1 MKKFIRKVYFILLI
15 IIIII
20 LFNYTRLIISY
31 LVHNY
36 EYVNS
41 FPIYGNHNNYVP
53 QGLVY
58 SEKYNIVLQT
68 SYNSK
73 HTVSMLYVIDYNSG
87 KLLKE
92 LKLKEFDLSDNTSH
106 VGGIASNEEKVWIT
120 SDFLVYEYDLNQIIH
135 TKEKYIQSTNQ
146 SKLPIRGDFCTFHDN
161 SLWIGDFFLNPFYK
175 VKDNNPL
182 LVKYSLESLDY
193 FKPELIISLPKM
205 VQGLVITNDNKFI
218 FTESFTNLVHSNLS
232 IYDNVL
238 NEKSEIFNFY
248 GKEIPYYKFSDKN
261 LIKNIK
267 LPPMAEGLFYKDK
280 KLYILF
286 ESSSDTYFYAY
297 PKLDQVI
304 KFDIEKYVK

>member
-1 MKKFIRKVYFILLI
+1 MKKYLKNGFFILLI
-15 IIIII
+15 VISII

-31 LVHNY
+31 LVHKH
-36 EYVNS
+36 EYVDS
-41 FPIYGNHNNYVP
+41 IPVYGNCNNYVP
-53 QGLVY
+53 QGVTY
-58 SEKYNIVLQT
+58 SKKYNVVLQT

-73 HTVSMLYVIDYNSG
+73 HTISMLYVIDYNSG

-106 VGGIASNEEKVWIT
+106 VGGIATNEEKVWIT
-120 SDFLVYEYDLNQIIH
+120 SDFLVFEYDLNQIIH

-182 LVKYSLESLDY
+182 LMKYPLDSLDY
-193 FKPELIISLPKM
+193 YKPELIISLPKM

-238 NEKSEIFNFY
+238 NEKSEMVIFY
-248 GKEIPYYKFSDKN
+248 DREIPYYKFSDKV

-280 KLYILF
+280 KIYILF
-286 ESSSDTYFYAY
+286 ESSSNTYFYAY
-297 PKLDQVI
+297 PKLDYIIAYDI
-304 KFDIEKYVK
+304 KKYIK